1 MPNKHHPPHHPTPPP
16 RALMRL
22 SATHSPLPF
31 PIPFPPLFPFPF
43 SPLLISLFRSPL
55 PSFLRNSIF
64 LFSSFLLLLPLPRA
78 PSFPDYR
85 SRGFSRGSPP
95 SLPLTRAC
103 AFIILYYCP
112 SSPLHPAPVLSPP
125 FSPSAPPIPSP
136 GSPVLP
142 FLCPKA
148 TFFASFFKKPPQIF
162 GGMEKSAYLC
172 TRKRERDTPASQ
184 GL

>member
-1 MPNKHHPPHHPTPPP
+1 MVLNVVGSSPTSHPSDNHSFHSD
-16 RALMRL
+16 ACADIESVQAFSL
-22 SATHSPLPF
+22 SPSS
-31 PIPFPPLFPFPF
+31 FPF
-43 SPLLISLFRSPL
+43 SLFPIFFFFLPFSLPRGSPL
-55 PSFLRNSIF
+55 SLS
-64 LFSSFLLLLPLPRA
+64 RA
-78 PSFPDYR
+78 LVHPPDYR
-85 SRGFSRGSPP
+85 SRGFSRGP

-112 SSPLHPAPVLSPP
+112 SSPLLPAPVLSPP

-136 GSPVLP
+136 RCPNWS

-148 TFFASFFKKPPQIF
+148 TFFASFFKKPLQIF

-172 TRKRERDTPASQ
+172 TRKRERDTPAVQ